1 MGQGSPRQFHLPG
14 LKETL
19 RERSRENEDAE
30 FCLASEGRGSEGV
43 CPNHRKKYQRGV
55 NFSSVSSPATLTP
68 HSMQNFDSL
77 TLVVVN
83 KDGKEELEETVR
95 VGVCVTANTLEFTR
109 IILEG
114 LWDRG
119 RESKFSF
126 LNSTTKVSIY
136 RNQEPELKMQAAS
149 QVAGTLQGDILKV
162 FVCLD
167 A

>member
-1 MGQGSPRQFHLPG
+1 
-14 LKETL
+14 
-19 RERSRENEDAE
+19 
-30 FCLASEGRGSEGV
+30 
-43 CPNHRKKYQRGV
+43 
-55 NFSSVSSPATLTP
+55 
-68 HSMQNFDSL
+68 MQNFDSL

-149 QVAGTLQGDILKV
+149 QVAGTPQGDILKV